1 MDILAKTEELE
12 IFATKVGVEIIDFSW
27 DQFGKDLHYLGAFI
41 HLIYVIVYWVYV
53 NEVFLQ
59 RNFDYRMGLLRILG
73 LCLIYPL
80 VYECLQIK
88 KLGSSEYFSQFWNN
102 IDFIYVWIGISNL
115 IVQRNI
121 HELHHPASV
130 VLMLFVTILL
140 LIKSLFFLRII
151 HQLSFLVTMLKQ
163 VFLDLGVFIIFF
175 MVLIFFFAISLSI
188 IDLGNT
194 EYSDIPYIAIIKT
207 IPGYAGEEYKYLTK
221 FLAHFVT
228 VIRISTGDFNFDE
241 SKNLPVF

>member
-1 MDILAKTEELE
+1 M
-12 IFATKVGVEIIDFSW
+12 
-27 DQFGKDLHYLGAFI
+27 
-41 HLIYVIVYWVYV
+41 IYVIVYWVYV

-121 HELHHPASV
+121 H
-130 VLMLFVTILL
+130 
-140 LIKSLFFLRII
+140 
-151 HQLSFLVTMLKQ
+151 
-163 VFLDLGVFIIFF
+163 
-175 MVLIFFFAISLSI
+175 
-188 IDLGNT
+188 
-194 EYSDIPYIAIIKT
+194 
-207 IPGYAGEEYKYLTK
+207 
-221 FLAHFVT
+221 
-228 VIRISTGDFNFDE
+228 
-241 SKNLPVF
+241 